1 MIPVPFD
8 FHYLQNTSKR
18 GNTAISLSPI
28 YGKVFGGYSREVFFS
43 YKWSLALITIM
54 NSLCTLKVRFKCLQR
69 AMNLN
74 VDIHPGVLD
83 SLFLLSKL
91 EASNL
96 QKEKKS

>member
-1 MIPVPFD
+1 
-8 FHYLQNTSKR
+8 
-18 GNTAISLSPI
+18 
-28 YGKVFGGYSREVFFS
+28 
-43 YKWSLALITIM
+43 M